1 MSKWTA
7 KGRVWFLFGLPAFQM
22 ERPRLMQWLTMVNR
36 PLEANIGV
44 VIIAVSKINW
54 LLWNIKIWLLPQ
66 GWVVAAQTSRPTT
79 SSTIRSSTVQCVR
92 EVGTCGEDEDN
103 CTFYSFCLVSVT
115 WLGLLKKRGSVLA
128 ASIIRMLVLSGD
140 CGCVRT
146 GNREFSTFWSF
157 SCCGIKI
164 FAICWFSASAWIAC
178 PPGKDKRK
186 NLDEGNEDAATD
198 VGKKERQ
205 NVPPQASSQHCHA
218 TVHIDCAL
226 RVEILK
232 KKMLKL
238 LFPLKMRERKWES
251 KCWWLFAQRPDIR

>member
-1 MSKWTA
+1 MAKWTA
-7 KGRVWFLFGLPAFQM
+7 KGRVWFLFGLPAFQK
-22 ERPRLMQWLTMVNR
+22 ECPSLMQGLTMVNR

-92 EVGTCGEDEDN
+92 EVGTCGEDQDN

-128 ASIIRMLVLSGD
+128 TSIIRMFVLSGD
-140 CGCVRT
+140 CGCVRAA
-146 GNREFSTFWSF
+146 NREFSTFWSF

-164 FAICWFSASAWIAC
+164 FAICGFQ
-178 PPGKDKRK
+178 PV
-186 NLDEGNEDAATD
+186 LE
-198 VGKKERQ
+198 
-205 NVPPQASSQHCHA
+205 
-218 TVHIDCAL
+218 
-226 RVEILK
+226 
-232 KKMLKL
+232 L
-238 LFPLKMRERKWES
+238 LAHLARTRERIWTR
-251 KCWWLFAQRPDIR
+251 ATRTPQPM

>member
-1 MSKWTA
+1 MAKWTA

-22 ERPRLMQWLTMVNR
+22 VRPRLMQGLTMVNR

-44 VIIAVSKINW
+44 VIIAVSKNYW
-54 LLWNIKIWLLPQ
+54 LLWNTKIWLLPQ

-79 SSTIRSSTVQCVR
+79 PSTIRSSTVQCVR
-92 EVGTCGEDEDN
+92 EVGTCGGDKDN
-103 CTFYSFCLVSVT
+103 CTLFSFCLVSVT
-115 WLGLLKKRGSVLA
+115 WLGLLKKRGGVLA

-140 CGCVRT
+140 CGCVRA
-146 GNREFSTFWSF
+146 GKRELSTFWSF

-164 FAICWFSASAWIAC
+164 FAIFWFSASAWIAC

-205 NVPPQASSQHCHA
+205 NVPPQAPSQHRHA

-226 RVEILK
+226 GVEILK
-232 KKMLKL
+232 KQCWNF
-238 LFPLKMRERKWES
+238 LFPSNWGK
-251 KCWWLFAQRPDIR
+251 